1 MSHVTK
7 TKVSTS
13 KTAKAA
19 RDFTRRSVLKTGT
32 ALGTVALASPMIV
45 SKALASSGELNITM
59 WSDYLPDK
67 FLAELK
73 AETGITVNFTGI
85 GSNEELI
92 NKMKASNGSGADLI
106 SPTNN
111 RSLQWGPLELLQPF
125 DMSRIDI
132 ARVNPAMAKIGP
144 DAWDFGGK
152 GNTWIPHIWGT
163 EGMAWR
169 VDKWAPA
176 DGSGVPSY
184 GEIWSEENSGKT
196 MIRAHSGML
205 CAGLYMEASG
215 QMDPGSVWAAYESED
230 NMRKTWGMITDW
242 CVARKKNLKLIWND
256 ADSQKNGLLSGGV
269 VVGQAWDG
277 PPLALKT
284 AGEPVTYQAPKE
296 GAMAWVDGMSIPKG
310 AKNIDE
316 IYAFIEFAYR
326 AKPAGVA
333 IDSHGYNSPVLTADT
348 HAGAAYAK
356 NFAEAYPGDALANLN
371 AWPAEAPWY
380 ADIRTEFVN
389 KFKSA

>member
-1 MSHVTK
+1 MSK
-7 TKVSTS
+7 IS
-13 KTAKAA
+13 KTQRSASQTARAA
-19 RDFTRRSVLKTGT
+19 RDFTRRTVLKST
-32 ALGTVALASPMIV
+32 AAVGAIAASGPLLVKNALS
-45 SKALASSGELNITM
+45 SSGELNITM
-59 WSDYLPDK
+59 WSDYLPDA

-92 NKMKASNGSGADLI
+92 NKMKASNGSGADII

-132 ARVNPAMAKIGP
+132 AKVNPAMAKIGP
-144 DAWDFGGK
+144 DAWNFNGK
-152 GNTWIPHIWGT
+152 GSTWIPHIWGT

-169 VDKWAPA
+169 VDKFAPA

-184 GEIWSEENSGKT
+184 GEIWSDENAGKT

-215 QMDPGSVWAAYESED
+215 QMDPGSVWAAYESES

-242 CVARKKNLKLIWND
+242 CIARKKNLKLIWND

-269 VVGQAWDG
+269 VVGQCWDG

-333 IDSHGYNSPVLTADT
+333 IDSHGYNSPVLGADT

-380 ADIRTEFVN
+380 ADVRTEFVN